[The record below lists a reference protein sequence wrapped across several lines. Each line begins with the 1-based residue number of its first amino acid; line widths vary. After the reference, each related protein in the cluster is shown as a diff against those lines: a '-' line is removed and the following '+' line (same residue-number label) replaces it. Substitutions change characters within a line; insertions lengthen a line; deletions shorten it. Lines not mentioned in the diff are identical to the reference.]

1 MLYGVCLWLKNL
13 LNSMRNEEEN
23 RSSALYFA
31 ALQGVKNLRNLARKT
46 VEENLM
52 LIGDRDEL
60 SGSTA

>member
-1 MLYGVCLWLKNL
+1 MKNL
-13 LNSMRNEEEN
+13 LNSMRK
-23 RSSALYFA
+23 RGGKPIIAV
-31 ALQGVKNLRNLARKT
+31 LQGVKNLRNLARKM